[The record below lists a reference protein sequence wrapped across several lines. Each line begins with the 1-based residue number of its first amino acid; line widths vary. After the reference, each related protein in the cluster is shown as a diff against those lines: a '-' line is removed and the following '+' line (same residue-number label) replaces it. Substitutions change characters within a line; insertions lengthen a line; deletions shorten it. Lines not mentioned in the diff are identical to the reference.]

1 MIGDTSQIA
10 GGGPRIALAYV
21 RRDNEADARYLA
33 VLERAGAVSI
43 PLWADDPDWE
53 RSLEQTSG
61 LLFTGGGDIHPA
73 LYGAHDGGRCAGVDE
88 ARDARETA
96 AFRIAEQRQLPM
108 LAICRGMQLI
118 NVLYGAGGRRGSLLE
133 DIGDFAVRHRNRLG
147 GPSAYHPISVSANT
161 RLSAA
166 IGRAGTCMVNSRHHQ
181 GLRLPELAVGLITT
195 AVAADGIVEALEAPG
210 ERFFVGVQCHPE
222 IPGEVPEFAGL
233 FAAFIA
239 AARARQRAE
248 AALR

>member
-21 RRDNEADARYLA
+21 RRNNEADARYLA
-33 VLERAGAVSI
+33 VLERAGAITV
-43 PLWADDPDWE
+43 PLWADDDRWE
-53 RSLEQTSG
+53 RALEHASA
-61 LLFTGGGDIHPA
+61 LLFTGGGDIQPA
-73 LYGAHDGGRCAGVDE
+73 LYGSHDGGRCAGVDE
-88 ARDARETA
+88 AREAREAA
-96 AFRIAEQRQLPM
+96 AFQIAEQRQLPV

-133 DIGDFAVRHRNRLG
+133 DIGDSAIRHRTRLG
-147 GPSAYHPISVSANT
+147 GPSAYHPISVSADT

-166 IGRAGTCMVNSRHHQ
+166 IGRVGTCMVNSRHHQ
-181 GLRLPELAVGLITT
+181 GLRQAHLATGLIIT

-233 FAAFIA
+233 FAAFVA
-239 AARARQRAE
+239 AARARQRVE
-248 AALR
+248 TALP